1 MNNSQDEQEI
11 FAIDII
17 ISLFLGVVIGLIF
30 GYMVFK
36 KKLYKGPNSKDIVKE
51 VHEDTKGKYIW
62 EPVITI
68 CPLGTIHKDY

>member
-17 ISLFLGVVIGLIF
+17 ISLLLGVVIGLIF

-36 KKLYKGPNSKDIVKE
+36 KKLYKGPNSKDIIKE
-51 VHEDTKGKYIW
+51 VHEDAKGKYIW

>member
-1 MNNSQDEQEI
+1 MNNSQEEI

-17 ISLFLGVVIGLIF
+17 ISILIGVVIGLIF

-36 KKLYKGPNSKDIVKE
+36 KKLYKGPNSKDVVKE
-51 VHEDTKGKYIW
+51 VHEDKKGKYIW

-68 CPLGTIHKDY
+68 CPLGTIHKDH